1 MGSRRPTGAEP
12 APPSAALIDVH
23 LGANKASIGSLKTH
37 EVLGWS
43 GWTAS
48 ALGLLAGCAASR
60 PPELPD
66 PDVDLG
72 LGDIVLLTFTTR
84 ASEGL
89 LGHVADTVPAPGVD
103 PHRRAI
109 RGAPR
114 EVGNDQHLRLVARVS
129 EQGQA
134 SAGYGPIGGGVQAT
148 RATHIAYD
156 VRVTGYLEYTPAEL
170 LYDAE
175 SGCCLGGG
183 VAESCGGAYVSR
195 LFRGTGSTQL
205 LSEVTA
211 EVGVRAGEILR
222 ASGGKSFRRLAE
234 SSFVDSYF
242 AYELS
247 SLETLC
253 DRLPP
258 DAEFAEMKVEGARN
272 CFLTRFDDS
281 GQRTR
286 EAWSLPDAALCAEVA
301 SRSCSDAQGAALR
314 CEAQYVAQKPDSS
327 ETSVVQIQV
336 AHHPATATAGAAIAP
351 AAIAPAALRAGAPDV
366 PPTAAPAAAAPA
378 PAQHAPPA
386 APAP

>member
-1 MGSRRPTGAEP
+1 MHAIVAWVG
-12 APPSAALIDVH
+12 L
-23 LGANKASIGSLKTH
+23 
-37 EVLGWS
+37 S
-43 GWTAS
+43 GLTAS
-48 ALGLLAGCAASR
+48 ALASLAAGCTASR

-72 LGDIVLLTFTTR
+72 LGNIVVLTFTTR

-89 LGHVADTVPAPGVD
+89 LGHVADTVPEPGVD

-114 EVGNDQHLRLVARVS
+114 EVPNDQHLRLVVRIA
-129 EQGQA
+129 EEGEA
-134 SAGYGPIGGGVQAT
+134 SAGYGPIGGSAQT
-148 RATHIAYD
+148 TQATHIAYD

-175 SGCCLGGG
+175 SGCCLGGA
-183 VAESCGGAYVSR
+183 VSESCGSAYVSR

-205 LSEVTA
+205 LSEVTMEA
-211 EVGVRAGEILR
+211 GVRAGEILR

-272 CFLTRFDDS
+272 CFLTRFDAN

-286 EAWSLPDAALCAEVA
+286 QAWTLPDADLCAQVA
-301 SRSCSDAQGAALR
+301 SRSCSDREGGALR
-314 CEAQYVAQKPDSS
+314 CEAHYVAQKPDSS
-327 ETSVVQIQV
+327 EPSVVQIPVTQ
-336 AHHPATATAGAAIAP
+336 HPATATAGAA
-351 AAIAPAALRAGAPDV
+351 AIAPATVHTGSPTDAPALAPRV
-366 PPTAAPAAAAPA
+366 APAAPSL
-378 PAQHAPPA
+378 P
-386 APAP
+386 